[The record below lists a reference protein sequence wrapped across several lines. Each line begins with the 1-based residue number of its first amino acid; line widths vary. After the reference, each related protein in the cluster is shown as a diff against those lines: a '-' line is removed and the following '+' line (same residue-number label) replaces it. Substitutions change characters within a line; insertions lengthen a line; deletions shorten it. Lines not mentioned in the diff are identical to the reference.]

1 MVLHTV
7 HVSHKAPCPHKFG
20 SAPSVFFQTTQPLLC
35 GHSKS
40 FELKISELFWKV
52 VASSR
57 SLLFRQM
64 GGDPSPVNLV
74 TKKMEEQ
81 LVVSVFVDP
90 ELYNYYNRDRKGH

>member
-20 SAPSVFFQTTQPLLC
+20 SAPSVFFQTTQ
-35 GHSKS
+35 
-40 FELKISELFWKV
+40 LFWKV

-57 SLLFRQM
+57 LLLFRQM
-64 GGDPSPVNLV
+64 GGGPSPVNLV

-90 ELYNYYNRDRKGH
+90 ELYNYCNRDRKGH